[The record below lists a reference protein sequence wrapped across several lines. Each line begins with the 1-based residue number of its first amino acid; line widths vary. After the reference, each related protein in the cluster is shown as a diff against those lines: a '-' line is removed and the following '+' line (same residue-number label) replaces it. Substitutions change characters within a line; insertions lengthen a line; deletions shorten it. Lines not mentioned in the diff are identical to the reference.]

1 MGGSSSGSSP
11 SDGAFLPPALRRA
24 LISLLQMP
32 ERALLSFDSV
42 SAHVVNA
49 VFWVGACACLY
60 LLVRGLVSPCLR
72 AVFGTRTQDSPLE
85 AVFEDPNLPAGSGGR
100 EGGARG
106 DGRGLGRRQGLK
118 GRGAGSSG
126 RSSGGNASSETH
138 LRTSGSDDFPSVYEP
153 ATKRMS
159 LIVPAYNEEVRLP
172 TMLDETLHYLEAR
185 ERRDR
190 DFTFEIIIVDDGSR
204 DNTARIAL
212 AYSKMKGT
220 DKVRLLRLHCNHGK
234 GGAVRKGMLRA
245 RGELLL
251 MVDADAATRIS
262 DVERLEHQLR
272 VANGRGVAIGSRHH
286 LQADAVAQ
294 RACHRNL
301 LMHGFNFYVSV
312 LCVPGVKDTQC
323 GFKLFTRT
331 AAQELFP
338 VQHIERWAFDVELLH
353 LCSRIGVPVTEVP
366 VHWVEMPGS
375 KINLFEDIPQMARDI
390 LIIRLMYSCR
400 IWKTSIR
407 SKKD

>member
-1 MGGSSSGSSP
+1 
-11 SDGAFLPPALRRA
+11 
-24 LISLLQMP
+24 
-32 ERALLSFDSV
+32 
-42 SAHVVNA
+42 
-49 VFWVGACACLY
+49 
-60 LLVRGLVSPCLR
+60 
-72 AVFGTRTQDSPLE
+72 
-85 AVFEDPNLPAGSGGR
+85 
-100 EGGARG
+100 
-106 DGRGLGRRQGLK
+106 
-118 GRGAGSSG
+118 
-126 RSSGGNASSETH
+126 
-138 LRTSGSDDFPSVYEP
+138 VYEP
-153 ATKRMS
+153 ASKRMS

-172 TMLDETLHYLEAR
+172 TMLDQTLHYLEAR
-185 ERRDR
+185 ERRDGN
-190 DFTFEIIIVDDGSR
+190 FTFEIIIVDDGSR
-204 DNTARIAL
+204 DNTARVAL
-212 AYSKMKGT
+212 AYSKKKGT

-301 LMHGFNFYVSV
+301 LMHGFNFYVST

-323 GFKLFTRT
+323 GFKLFTRS
-331 AAQELFP
+331 AARALFP

-353 LCSRIGVPVTEVP
+353 LCSRVGIPVTEVP

-400 IWKTSIR
+400 IWTTSIR
-407 SKKD
+407 VKKD